1 MKKRR
6 SFSPD
11 YQEDYLLNNS
21 EFQPG
26 WSGIRVHSFCHSLLL
41 PNFTPDQ
48 YKRPFILVSLILSG
62 GENFVD
68 SDGDRIVRKP
78 GFFSIIDLNQNK
90 APIYRRRQSLERYFV
105 LFHVNRFLR
114 GMLDDLFPS
123 GLFALLVLGL
133 RATLTRTSLTALEVV
148 VAERSSLFLFLL
160 LLVPVVVVLR
170 LLAQLLYAT
179 VCEVDDEHDDNG
191 DGNEAEDN
199 GTNDEFDHVKQA
211 FEWIVLL

>member
-1 MKKRR
+1 MVKDLALVLRVAIVDNRYATAR
-6 SFSPD
+6 SRLAGSVF
-11 YQEDYLLNNS
+11 
-21 EFQPG
+21 F
-26 WSGIRVHSFCHSLLL
+26 VSLLTGL
-41 PNFTPDQ
+41 FLL
-48 YKRPFILVSLILSG
+48 R
-62 GENFVD
+62 
-68 SDGDRIVRKP
+68 
-78 GFFSIIDLNQNK
+78 
-90 APIYRRRQSLERYFV
+90 SLEIV
-105 LFHVNRFLR
+105 IAEGIPLL
-114 GMLDDLFPS
+114 PS

-133 RATLTRTSLTALEVV
+133 RATLARTSLTALEVV